1 MVQLELR
8 YLDQRPFRAVQRTF
22 IERAIQRHALQ
33 LAIRRITPGVI
44 RADEQRGVA
53 LLVAADLH
61 PAMAAGIQ
69 EHVHRALCIA
79 AQDYRFLA
87 HTGNEEVAWIWNL
100 AFVADEQPC
109 AG

>member
-1 MVQLELR
+1 
-8 YLDQRPFRAVQRTF
+8 
-22 IERAIQRHALQ
+22 
-33 LAIRRITPGVI
+33 
-44 RADEQRGVA
+44 
-53 LLVAADLH
+53 
-61 PAMAAGIQ
+61 MAAGIQ

-109 AG
+109 AGEQLLQLLAVQLWRDEDLAADNTPFGVDHRLHRAHSAATCTGGRPISSSHGAPFRYEA